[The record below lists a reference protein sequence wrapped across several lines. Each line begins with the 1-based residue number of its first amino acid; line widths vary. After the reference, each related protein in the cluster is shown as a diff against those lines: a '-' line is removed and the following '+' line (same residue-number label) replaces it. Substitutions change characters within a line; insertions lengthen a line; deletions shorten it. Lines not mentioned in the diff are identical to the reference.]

1 MMKSQHRTSLR
12 GDASAWAFSR
22 RVFTEGMRDGV
33 PIALGYF
40 AVSFSLGIAA
50 RHAGFTPL
58 QGFLAS
64 LFNNASAG
72 EYAAFSLIA
81 SGATLAEVAIITL
94 IANAR
99 YLLMSCALA
108 QRFAP
113 GTPFFHRLLIGYDV
127 TDELFGITISRPGAL
142 NPYYTYGAILLAAP
156 AWAMG
161 TALGIMAGNLLPLRV
176 VSALSVALYGMFLAI
191 IIPPARQ
198 NRVVAALVLLSFAVS
213 YACGVLPGIRAL
225 SEGTRT
231 ILLTVLLSAGAAVLF
246 PIPVEE
252 EEAHAQ

>member
-1 MMKSQHRTSLR
+1 MMKSQHRTPLR

-22 RVFTEGMRDGV
+22 RGFTEGMRDGV

-99 YLLMSCALA
+99 YLLMSCSLSQKFSSDTSMIPEAL
-108 QRFAP
+108 
-113 GTPFFHRLLIGYDV
+113 
-127 TDELFGITISRPGAL
+127 
-142 NPYYTYGAILLAAP
+142 
-156 AWAMG
+156 W
-161 TALGIMAGNLLPLRV
+161 
-176 VSALSVALYGMFLAI
+176 
-191 IIPPARQ
+191 
-198 NRVVAALVLLSFAVS
+198 
-213 YACGVLPGIRAL
+213 
-225 SEGTRT
+225 
-231 ILLTVLLSAGAAVLF
+231 
-246 PIPVEE
+246 
-252 EEAHAQ
+252 